1 MRKRKTAEDPADRLE
16 RESENPELWKQEPA
30 QIEARPTRTSVL
42 SLRLPTA
49 EFHLLLKAA
58 RSAGESISEYVRKA
72 IALRRQLDESPPT
85 VNISYTYRDMPN
97 KVEPTQ
103 WRTWNAGTA
112 EPSLTR
118 TR

>member
-1 MRKRKTAEDPADRLE
+1 MRKRKTTEDLADQLE
-16 RESENPELWKQEPA
+16 RESENPELWEQEPV

-49 EFHLLLKAA
+49 EFHALLKAA

-85 VNISYTYRDMPN
+85 VNISYTYRGMPN
-97 KVEPTQ
+97 KVEPKE
-103 WRTWNAGTA
+103 WGTWNAGTP
-112 EPSLTR
+112 ELILTP
-118 TR
+118 TP